1 MMMILTNLRSMK
13 RRIGAGIRSVE
24 DLNLAKQKL
33 ARTIKEQEEEILNSP
48 VLSIASAIFQGSSV
62 RSSLKHSMESVSL
75 EHYKK
80 AALNLLGTV
89 LMANKKTRKFFVAF
103 IIAKEMVPFILEKV
117 NEYVKK

>member
-1 MMMILTNLRSMK
+1 MTMILMNLMSMK
-13 RRIGAGIRSVE
+13 SRSAARITTFDE
-24 DLNLAKQKL
+24 LNLAKQKL
-33 ARTIKEQEEEILNSP
+33 ARTIEKQEDEFLNSP
-48 VLSIASAIFQGSSV
+48 LLSIVTGIFQSGSV
-62 RSSLKHSMESVSL
+62 RNSLKQSMELISF

-89 LMANKKTRKFFVAF
+89 LMANKRTRKFFVAF